1 MDALTLDGLLAE
13 IRPLIAGRHVA
24 RLRGAEA
31 QAVLLEISGARD
43 LRLWLDAGRATAGL
57 YPLTRERARA
67 AQDESAMAGRSRQ
80 AVLLF
85 RKHLEG
91 RRLTSLR
98 RVPGDRVVVI
108 EAGDAALALRMSA
121 SPALTLAVAGE
132 AVATVGDGA
141 FAWPPP
147 SAAPDREW
155 DRVNEEAVAR
165 AVADARA
172 SGSSPLR
179 AVLETC
185 PGLGPTLARVIADGG
200 ADAFATLRDRL
211 NDPRPLLLAR
221 GPLDACD
228 DADLVGA
235 DALALLPV
243 AVERAGH
250 APLPQTTWSGAAGEY
265 LQARLRGQRFDR
277 RKRLLLDQA
286 ARETR
291 RLARLLGHVENDLL
305 GLPAADDLRR
315 RAEALLAASV
325 PAGSG
330 GGEVEV
336 PDPYQPESRLRIR
349 IDPSLSLP
357 ANADRLFAR
366 ARRMERAR
374 DQVQARIAQTRTR
387 LTEARSTEEAVRAA
401 RRGRDLEGHA
411 AAAIVPVRP
420 EPERAAASRGPRH
433 YLSSHGLSILVGR
446 GARENHRLTFAVA
459 GPEDVWL
466 HARDV
471 PGAHVIVRDP
481 EGRASAE
488 DLREAAELAA
498 FFSDAARQ
506 PQVDVHVTRRKHV
519 RPSRGGPG
527 RVIVGHS
534 DTLRVAPRDPEGRL
548 RRR

>member
-13 IRPLIAGRHVA
+13 IRPLIVGRHVA

-31 QAVLLEISGARD
+31 QAVLLEISGARGV
-43 LRLWLDAGRATAGL
+43 RLWLDAGRATAGL
-57 YPLTRERARA
+57 YPLTREQARA

-98 RVPGDRVVVI
+98 RVPGERVVVL
-108 EAGDAALALRMSA
+108 EAGDAALVLRLSA
-121 SPALTLAVAGE
+121 SPALTLAVGGE
-132 AVATVGDGA
+132 AVATVGEGA
-141 FAWPPP
+141 VAWPPP
-147 SAAPDREW
+147 ADAPDREW
-155 DRVNEEAVAR
+155 DRVDAAAAAR

-172 SGSSPLR
+172 SGSSPVR
-179 AVLETC
+179 AVLEAC
-185 PGLGPTLARVIADGG
+185 PGLGPPLARVIADGG
-200 ADAFATLRDRL
+200 ADAFAVLRDRL
-211 NDPRPLLLAR
+211 SDARPVLLAR

-235 DALALLPV
+235 DALALLPA

-250 APLPQTTWSGAAGEY
+250 APLPQPTWSGAAGAY
-265 LQARLRGQRFDR
+265 LQGRLRGQRFDR
-277 RKRLLLDQA
+277 RRRLLLDNA
-286 ARETR
+286 GRETR
-291 RLARLLGHVENDLL
+291 RLAQLLGHLEDDLQ
-305 GLPAADDLRR
+305 GLPPADDLRR
-315 RAEALLAASV
+315 RAEALLAAGPRAESI
-325 PAGSG
+325 GR
-330 GGEVEV
+330 EVEV
-336 PDPYQPESRLRIR
+336 PDPYRPESRLRIR

-357 ANADRLFAR
+357 GNADRLFEK

-374 DQVQARIAQTRTR
+374 EKVEARLAQTRTR
-387 LTEARSTEEAVRAA
+387 LTGARSNEEAVRAA
-401 RRGRDLEGHA
+401 RRGRDLESRA
-411 AAAIVPVRP
+411 AEASVPVRP
-420 EPERAAASRGPRH
+420 PGRDAASSGPRH
-433 YLSSHGLSILVGR
+433 YLSSRGLSILVGR

-534 DTLRVAPRDPEGRL
+534 ETLRAVPRDPDGRL